1 MARPFFTA
9 AWAASQH
16 IYDPVA
22 PEKRVAEVIGG
33 FVAKN
38 INNPDPSTKWR
49 NTCAV
54 RLSYIL
60 NYSGLKIPKVSKQTV
75 SGADQHQYFFRVSN
89 LKSFLETHWGR
100 PEVVKYPPSDGGAL
114 ARKKGIIL
122 FEISGWTDA
131 KGHATLFDGNLCYDH
146 CYFNEP
152 DVNYRTD
159 TANFWS
165 LTS

>member
-1 MARPFFTA
+1 
-9 AWAASQH
+9 
-16 IYDPVA
+16 
-22 PEKRVAEVIGG
+22 
-33 FVAKN
+33 
-38 INNPDPSTKWR
+38 
-49 NTCAV
+49 
-54 RLSYIL
+54 
-60 NYSGLKIPKVSKQTV
+60 
-75 SGADQHQYFFRVSN
+75 
-89 LKSFLETHWGR
+89 
-100 PEVVKYPPSDGGAL
+100 
-114 ARKKGIIL
+114 RKKGIIL